1 MRTEEPVSTT
11 QTIGSEFAQA
21 LAARDFD
28 RIAGLLHPEID
39 FRALTPRRFWEA
51 SSPQQVVDEIL
62 TTWFEE
68 SDVVE
73 DVLAIETGGVADR
86 EHVSYRFAG
95 TNPDGAFVVEQQA
108 YYTQRD
114 GRIDWMRVLCSGYC
128 PR

>member
-1 MRTEEPVSTT
+1 MATT
-11 QTIGSEFAQA
+11 QTIGGEFAQA
-21 LAARDFD
+21 LAARDFE
-28 RIAGLLHPEID
+28 RIAGLLHAQID
-39 FRALTPRRFWEA
+39 FRALTPRRYWEA

-73 DVLAIETGGVADR
+73 DVLAVTTGGVADR

-95 TNPDGAFVVEQQA
+95 TNPDGPFVVEQQA

-114 GRIDWMRVLCSGYC
+114 GRINWMRVLCSGYR

>member
-1 MRTEEPVSTT
+1 MSTT

-51 SSPQQVVDEIL
+51 SSPRQVVDEIL

>member
-1 MRTEEPVSTT
+1 M
-11 QTIGSEFAQA
+11 
-21 LAARDFD
+21 
-28 RIAGLLHPEID
+28 
-39 FRALTPRRFWEA
+39 
-51 SSPQQVVDEIL
+51 DEIL

-73 DVLAIETGGVADR
+73 EVLAVETGGVADR
-86 EHVSYRFAG
+86 ERVAYRFAG
-95 TNPDGAFVVEQQA
+95 MNPDGPFVVEQQA